1 MLAVHG
7 LIHEWLDR
15 GADGPD
21 FEHIKAIYREHVLG
35 RFPVAAGQKVCGEV
49 LKVRKLHS
57 VKSAADE
64 FNLHPKTARNVLIAA
79 DLLDHAASIGHAHQ
93 QVVDA
98 VAEEI
103 LSRYATSM
111 PLPGVQEYLGI
122 NRVLGATLVRT
133 GLLTPVVPSGRGQGG
148 PTYAVRDVDAFADR
162 LLDSAEVLASPPPG
176 CDQIAKSLK
185 RLNCSWTELL
195 DLILERKIWRGR
207 LQDHPG
213 IESILV
219 RTDEVAAFVRAG
231 HIPGF
236 RLPEVATLLDT
247 TVAAV
252 GVLVRKGLMPTVT
265 ARTPLNRCPMRVVP
279 ADVVEAFD
287 LAYVGAVRSASMMG
301 CDSSKIAATLAK
313 VGIFPAIGKGRS
325 GAPWFLRK
333 DVERWFDAYTR
344 PSNSS
349 LVNSSLVDD
358 KPAIGY
364 I

>member
-1 MLAVHG
+1 M
-7 LIHEWLDR
+7 
-15 GADGPD
+15 
-21 FEHIKAIYREHVLG
+21 
-35 RFPVAAGQKVCGEV
+35 
-49 LKVRKLHS
+49 
-57 VKSAADE
+57 KSAADE

-79 DLLDHAASIGHAHQ
+79 GLLDHAASIGHAHQ

-103 LSRYATSM
+103 LSRYATLM

-122 NRVLGATLVRT
+122 NRVLGAVLVRT
-133 GLLTPVVPSGRGQGG
+133 GLLPPVVPSGRGQGAA
-148 PTYAVRDVDAFADR
+148 PTYAVRDVDALADR
-162 LLDSAEVLASPPPG
+162 LLDGAEVLASPPPG

-213 IESILV
+213 IEGILV
-219 RTDEVAAFVRAG
+219 RIDEVAAFVRAG
-231 HIPGF
+231 DIPGF
-236 RLPEVATLLDT
+236 QLPEVATLLDT

-252 GVLVRKGLMPTVT
+252 GVLVRNGLMPTVT
-265 ARTPLNRCPMRVVP
+265 ARKPFNRCPMRIVP

-301 CDSSKIAATLAK
+301 CHSSEIAATLAK
-313 VGIFPAIGKGRS
+313 VGISPAIGKDRS
-325 GAPWFLRK
+325 GAPWLLRK
-333 DVERWFDAYTR
+333 DVERWFDSYTR
-344 PSNSS
+344 PSNSR
-349 LVNSSLVDD
+349 LVDD
-358 KPAIGY
+358 KSAIGY